1 MNLQE
6 SIKRILKEES
16 GIKNTILKR
25 IEKYGLYKTSK
36 LMGLSMTNLV
46 EMSDIFINSEIAN
59 ELLIENIEKG
69 KLRKKYKEFT
79 IETSLDGV
87 VYWEAKTNTGH
98 FLPGMREDISAMATP
113 FWDGADYTPVEIN
126 WFTLF
131 NEDSE
136 IIAEEDATGEYYKEL
151 IGRSDFKNTNE
162 LFQWYN
168 KVYLPKVYNII
179 MNWLLPKVHQ
189 SVDDYLD
196 ENMGY

>member
-36 LMGLSMTNLV
+36 IMGLSMTNLV
-46 EMSDIFINSEIAN
+46 EMTDIPINSEMAN

-69 KLRKKYKEFT
+69 KIKTKYKEFK
-79 IETSLDGV
+79 IEPNMDGV

-126 WFTLF
+126 WITLYD
-131 NEDSE
+131 EDGVIIYDDGGTGDYFKE
-136 IIAEEDATGEYYKEL
+136 IIGK
-151 IGRSDFKNTNE
+151 SDFKSIKE
-162 LFQWYN
+162 LFQWYE
-168 KVYLPKVYNII
+168 KFYLPRVYKMI
-179 MNWLLPKVHQ
+179 MDNLLPKVQ
-189 SVDDYLD
+189 QDIDDYLD

>member
-126 WFTLF
+126 WITLYD
-131 NEDSE
+131 EDGVIIYDDGGTGDYFKE
-136 IIAEEDATGEYYKEL
+136 IIGK
-151 IGRSDFKNTNE
+151 SDFKSIKE
-162 LFQWYN
+162 LFQWYE
-168 KVYLPKVYNII
+168 KFYLPRVYKMI
-179 MNWLLPKVHQ
+179 MDNLLPKVHQ
-189 SVDDYLD
+189 DIDDYLD